1 MEKIYDVIIAGCGPT
16 GAGLA
21 NYLGKHNLNVL
32 IFDKESD
39 IIDYPRAVHIDEDVI
54 RIFQELGLYEKMK
67 KNAIKPF
74 VNYSLV
80 SKKDKLLF
88 QFQPKSSIS
97 ENIPDCNWI
106 LQPEIEKHLR
116 DELLQYSNVTLLKNT
131 TWKELNKKE
140 DSVSLVLIKDKKEL
154 VSVKAKFL
162 IACDGSKSGI
172 RKEMN
177 IDIHDFGFKKEW
189 FVIDANYNGKDFF
202 SEDHKQI
209 CDPNQPITYVNGVR
223 NHFRWEFMVSKQHAR
238 LSDEMLAEIMIPKLA
253 SGFPIDDFEV
263 IRKKKYVFHTLIA
276 RNWRSGRIFLAG
288 DAAHLMPPF
297 LGQGMC
303 SGLKDAKN
311 LAWKIN
317 IACTE
322 FNVTTDELLD
332 SYYKERAPQV
342 SNIIRVAAILGGFIQ
357 CSSPILAFFR
367 NGFLR
372 LLNIFPRKPIDKL
385 IEKHLYGLEV
395 KNFSRYKHPLVGK
408 RIPQPLVV
416 LKDKRV
422 VYFDELCGFYW
433 VVLFR
438 SDSKIVPS
446 KTSCPL
452 KYISIAE
459 NLLESPQDIKSI
471 FFSKW
476 MMDNNA
482 DFVVI
487 RPDKYIFDI
496 GKAENYDEIISRV
509 VYYVNKI
516 SVN

>member
-116 DELLQYSNVTLLKNT
+116 DGLLQYSNVTLLKNT

-154 VSVKAKFL
+154 VSVQAKFL

-177 IDIHDFGFKKEW
+177 IDIHDFGYKKEW

-223 NHFRWEFMVSKQHAR
+223 NHFRWEFMVSK
-238 LSDEMLAEIMIPKLA
+238 
-253 SGFPIDDFEV
+253 
-263 IRKKKYVFHTLIA
+263 
-276 RNWRSGRIFLAG
+276 
-288 DAAHLMPPF
+288 
-297 LGQGMC
+297 
-303 SGLKDAKN
+303 
-311 LAWKIN
+311 
-317 IACTE
+317 
-322 FNVTTDELLD
+322 
-332 SYYKERAPQV
+332 
-342 SNIIRVAAILGGFIQ
+342 
-357 CSSPILAFFR
+357 
-367 NGFLR
+367 
-372 LLNIFPRKPIDKL
+372 
-385 IEKHLYGLEV
+385 
-395 KNFSRYKHPLVGK
+395 
-408 RIPQPLVV
+408 
-416 LKDKRV
+416 
-422 VYFDELCGFYW
+422 
-433 VVLFR
+433 
-438 SDSKIVPS
+438 
-446 KTSCPL
+446 
-452 KYISIAE
+452 
-459 NLLESPQDIKSI
+459 
-471 FFSKW
+471 
-476 MMDNNA
+476 
-482 DFVVI
+482 
-487 RPDKYIFDI
+487 
-496 GKAENYDEIISRV
+496 
-509 VYYVNKI
+509 
-516 SVN
+516 